1 MYESYIVTKIDNSDD
16 CRVLAPL
23 RGLLLLPDKKSY
35 LALSN
40 YYIAPSCNLDNFEF
54 NYSDNLRTL
63 YAVPK
68 HQGGIVATCGGS
80 VHRDRID
87 AAVGVVPSAMCSS
100 YLSSGHINPSIKDI
114 YQPGTWLL
122 NSQGDYLDASTV
134 PAMDFSFMDTATTT
148 SAPTTT
154 SSTVS
159 PDYDNL
165 DPFVPSPPIWA
176 TTSTVLLLLLLG
188 CIGAVVLWRRKV
200 CNRRAEYKPAK
211 RLKIEDIEVI
221 PRTQPDNELALG
233 RLQQIGNDLE
243 AASRPEYCVQLLS
256 MKNLNSISKRS
267 SFTDEDEYE
276 TPNEIKPSEK
286 A

>member
-1 MYESYIVTKIDNSDD
+1 M
-16 CRVLAPL
+16 APL

-40 YYIAPSCNLDNFEF
+40 YYIVPSCNLENFKF
-54 NYSDNLRTL
+54 SYSDNLRTL
-63 YAVPK
+63 FAVPK
-68 HQGGIVATCGGS
+68 HQGGIVATCGGT

-122 NSQGDYLDASTV
+122 NAKGDYLDASTV

-148 SAPTTT
+148 SGPTTT

-188 CIGAVVLWRRKV
+188 CIGAVVLWRKRV
-200 CNRRAEYKPAK
+200 HNRRAEYKPAK

-221 PRTQPDNELALG
+221 SRTQPDNELALG

-256 MKNLNSISKRS
+256 MKNLNANADSISKRS

-276 TPNEIKPSEK
+276 TPNEIKPTEM